1 MTEERMRDAALA
13 YMKQALGKECHCLD
27 AVMVDEEWVARVVAA
42 ETKERRGATSGPKRW
57 QVLYQVHLGLDG
69 EPLYHVKK
77 GLWEKDLPEV
87 PAPPPAVAPVV
98 LAETPETP
106 PSAVAPVVLAETPE
120 TPPSAVAPGVL
131 AETPETVPEL
141 ELGAEPL
148 TPVFAEQPA
157 TVDLSDI
164 PITVGAGQDAAT
176 PEAGEETEPAPPE
189 ADAPAAEPE
198 TPLAGPEPV
207 EPPTAAPA
215 PGGQPLGE
223 RQGPPRLT
231 FHYEASEGEETGS

>member
-1 MTEERMRDAALA
+1 MTEERMKDAALA

-27 AVMVDEEWVARVVAA
+27 AVMTDDEWVARVVAV
-42 ETKERRGATSGPKRW
+42 EPKERRGATSGPKRW

-87 PAPPPAVAPVV
+87 PAPPPAPATKAPPQ
-98 LAETPETP
+98 APETP
-106 PSAVAPVVLAETPE
+106 PPAVAPVVLAETPE
-120 TPPSAVAPGVL
+120 T
-131 AETPETVPEL
+131 VPEL
-141 ELGAEPL
+141 EPGAEPP
-148 TPVFAEQPA
+148 TPVFAEPPA
-157 TVDLSDI
+157 TVDLSEI
-164 PITVGAGQDAAT
+164 PITVGAAEDAAT
-176 PEAGEETEPAPPE
+176 PEAGEETAQAPPE
-189 ADAPAAEPE
+189 ANAPAAEPE
-198 TPLAGPEPV
+198 TPPVGPEPV

>member
-1 MTEERMRDAALA
+1 MTEERIRDAALA

-27 AVMVDEEWVARVVAA
+27 AVMVDDEWVARVVAA
-42 ETKERRGATSGPKRW
+42 ESKERRGATSGPKRW

-87 PAPPPAVAPVV
+87 PAPQPAPATKAQPQAP
-98 LAETPETP
+98 ATP

-120 TPPSAVAPGVL
+120 T
-131 AETPETVPEL
+131 VPEL
-141 ELGAEPL
+141 GPGAEPP

-157 TVDLSDI
+157 TVDLSQI
-164 PITVGAGQDAAT
+164 PITVGAREDAAT
-176 PEAGEETEPAPPE
+176 PEAGEETAPAPPE
-189 ADAPAAEPE
+189 ANAPAAAPE
-198 TPLAGPEPV
+198 TPPAEPESV
-207 EPPTAAPA
+207 EPPTAALA

-231 FHYEASEGEETGS
+231 FHYEASESEETG

>member
-27 AVMVDEEWVARVVAA
+27 AVMVDEEWVARVVAV

-77 GLWEKDLPEV
+77 GLWEKDIPEV
-87 PAPPPAVAPVV
+87 PAPPPAPATKAQPQAPALPPPAVAPVV
-98 LAETPETP
+98 L
-106 PSAVAPVVLAETPE
+106 V
-120 TPPSAVAPGVL
+120 
-131 AETPETVPEL
+131 ETPETVPEP
-141 ELGAEPL
+141 ELGAEPP

-176 PEAGEETEPAPPE
+176 PEAGEET
-189 ADAPAAEPE
+189 EPE

>member
-1 MTEERMRDAALA
+1 MTEERMKDAALA
-13 YMKQALGKECHCLD
+13 YMKRALGKECHCLD
-27 AVMVDEEWVARVVAA
+27 AVMSDDEWVARVVAV
-42 ETKERRGATSGPKRW
+42 EPKERRGATSGPKRW

-69 EPLYHVKK
+69 EPLYHVNK

-87 PAPPPAVAPVV
+87 PAPPPAPATKAQPQAPA
-98 LAETPETP
+98 LP
-106 PSAVAPVVLAETPE
+106 PPAVAPVVLAETPE
-120 TPPSAVAPGVL
+120 TVA
-131 AETPETVPEL
+131 EL
-141 ELGAEPL
+141 ELGAEPP

-176 PEAGEETEPAPPE
+176 PEAGEETEP
-189 ADAPAAEPE
+189 E

-207 EPPTAAPA
+207 EPPTAAQA